1 MPQIPIYKQSQAL
14 ATGPL
19 SKGADVG
26 AFTAPGRAAAQFGE
40 TAGQI
45 AFQFGMAEKK
55 AETDAAFTK
64 LKTQYIDEV
73 NEFQRNDKSTSTTEY
88 QTNFK
93 NFNDKF
99 EKNYTALNLTG
110 NQLRDIKGQMSLLVS
125 NAQQTGKQTAFN
137 RGRDEASR
145 FNNNLL
151 NNYLREISKLPKEGP
166 LRGAMIKEAENL
178 IEDAY
183 LKGET
188 KFLSINSKKALSSQ
202 IKQNDIM
209 LLSDTTDS
217 LDKLSEIEEETLN
230 DFDMSAEMRTG
241 VINKINTK
249 QSTIL
254 TSLVG
259 TVSEA
264 IFKAEDDLFRRK
276 ELDDAIKLI
285 KDGKDLS
292 VYQKVDDKFV
302 KVNFG
307 KIPAKYKDQFINKLE
322 TEFTRRQDKKFNDTY
337 VGLQADIQN
346 KSLSELQTLK
356 SNIQANKTFKQFQD
370 RGKRNSLIALVESEI
385 RDKAPRVISEA
396 NSSIDELKA
405 KISIT
410 GEVTSEDD
418 QTYDKNYNKL
428 IQAEQFKEAENF
440 KKTYTSLKI
449 GFNSFK
455 DIEFENK
462 IKTAEMR
469 SILAK
474 KVKDEPTVSNKAA
487 LDIFDKLNG
496 ERKKAIETNPVGYY
510 LQKKGKSISE
520 VTVDELIQFQ
530 KGQDILFTNIRV
542 TTDAELEVF
551 ETKYQNAQTY
561 SEKAKTL
568 NDFVRSKGIEHEDK
582 ILRHLMASGK
592 ISLADNFLASFPGAK
607 SKSVFIA
614 NAPENVKRYQSEVP
628 KSNRDAA
635 SAEISS
641 LFTDYTN
648 SYLGGTGA
656 SDVLGGGFTKGRSTF
671 ILGMRELVVN
681 TANFYMDTGL
691 AKTPEEAAEKAFD
704 DVITANYNLTNKIN
718 DGVVRFDKSID
729 EVTATEYTNMLSI
742 SLLRNVDYLKRVV
755 KPPPPPQG
763 LDAAGVAKHNEDY
776 YQDLASKGSWR
787 TSNNNKGVYLVDASG
802 NIVERKDFFVGPG
815 DTQQPFVSI
824 QFSTMGEALQ
834 KYREIVKTTPAIY
847 GQGTKLLEYFN
858 QSGHLF

>member
-26 AFTAPGRAAAQFGE
+26 AFTAPGRAAAQLGE
-40 TAGQI
+40 TADQI
-45 AFQFGMAEKK
+45 AFQFGEAEKN
-55 AETDAAFTK
+55 AETKAAFTK

-73 NEFQRNDKSTSTTEY
+73 NDFQRNDKSTTTTQY
-88 QTNFK
+88 QA
-93 NFNDKF
+93 NFNKFNEKF
-99 EKNYTALNLTG
+99 EKNYAGLNLTG
-110 NQLRDIKGQMSLLVS
+110 NQLRDIRNQMSLLVS

-137 RGRDEASR
+137 RGRDEASK
-145 FNNNLL
+145 L
-151 NNYLREISKLPKEGP
+151 NNSIINNYVAEIGKLPLNNPLREV
-166 LRGAMIKEAENL
+166 MIKEANKE
-178 IEDAY
+178 IESAY
-183 LKGET
+183 YNGET
-188 KFLSINSKKALSSQ
+188 KFLDIKNKKDLSSQ

-217 LDKLSEIEEETLN
+217 LDKVDQIKEE
-230 DFDMSAEMRTG
+230 
-241 VINKINTK
+241 VINDADMLAEKKSSILSKLDSK
-249 QSTIL
+249 QATIL
-254 TSLVG
+254 TSVVG
-259 TVSEA
+259 TINEA
-264 IFKAEDDLFRRK
+264 IFQADGDDFRRK
-276 ELDDAIKLI
+276 KLDATIEQIKGN
-285 KDGKDLS
+285 KDVTVSQTVDGKL
-292 VYQKVDDKFV
+292 VQ
-302 KVNFG
+302 VNFG
-307 KIPAKYKDQFINKLE
+307 KIPAKYKEQFVNKLE

-356 SNIQANKTFKQFQD
+356 SNIEANKTFKQFQD
-370 RGKRNSLIALVESEI
+370 RGKRNSLISLVESEI

-396 NSSIDELKA
+396 NSAIDELKA

-428 IQAEQFKEAENF
+428 IQAEQFEEAENF

-474 KVKDEPTVSNKAA
+474 KVKDEPSVANKAA

-510 LQKKGKSISE
+510 LQKKGKSINE

-530 KGQDILFTNIRV
+530 KGQDILLTNIRV

-551 ETKYQNAQTY
+551 ETNYQNAQTY

-614 NAPENVKRYQSEVP
+614 NAPENIKRYTKDVS

-635 SAEISS
+635 SVEISN

-656 SDVLGGGFTKGRSTF
+656 SDVLGGGFTKGRATF
-671 ILGMRELVVN
+671 ILGMRDLVTN